1 MTSSSVDI
9 AVVGGGAAGIA
20 AARRLRDAGRDV
32 LLLEARD
39 RLGGRAFTHVDPVGG
54 ALDLGC
60 GWLHSGDVNPWT
72 EIAGRAGVAVD
83 RSPAPWSRPG
93 MGLAFPE
100 CEQAS
105 FQQARED
112 FHERLS
118 ELLRRGD
125 APASEA
131 LEPGGRWNALLS
143 AIYTYVSGGELARL
157 SARDLVSY
165 GDTGL
170 NYRVAGG
177 YGALIASHAGDV
189 SVALGTT
196 VSRIDHSADIIRL
209 DTSKGTIEAQKVVIA
224 LPSALIAGG
233 GVAFAPDLPQKREAA
248 AGLPLG
254 LADKLY
260 FKLDRPDGFEPDSR
274 AFGRRDRVA
283 TAAYHFLPG
292 CRPLVEAYFGGDC
305 ADALEREG
313 EGAFADFAL
322 EELVGLFGADIRS
335 RLTPLPTHLWRAD
348 PFARGSYSFALP
360 GRAGDRAILAEPVD
374 GRLFF
379 AGEACS
385 EHDYSTAHGAY
396 RTGIAAAEAILAG
409 R

>member
-1 MTSSSVDI
+1 MAGSHVDV

-32 LLLEARD
+32 LLLEARE
-39 RLGGRAFTHVDPVGG
+39 RLGGRAFTRLDPAGG
-54 ALDLGC
+54 PLDLGC

-72 EIAGRAGVAVD
+72 EIAGRAGLKVD

-93 MGLAFPE
+93 MGLGFSE
-100 CEQAS
+100 EDLAS
-105 FQQARED
+105 FQAAREA
-112 FHERLS
+112 FHDQLG

-125 APASEA
+125 APASDA

-143 AIYTYVSGGELARL
+143 AIYTYVSGGEIGRI
-157 SARDLVSY
+157 SARDLVNY
-165 GDTGL
+165 GDTGF

-177 YGALIASHAGDV
+177 YGALIAGHVGDAP
-189 SVALGTT
+189 VALGTA
-196 VSRIDHSADIIRL
+196 VSRVDHTGASIRL
-209 DTSKGTIEAQKVVIA
+209 ETAKGTIEAEKVVIA
-224 LPSALIAGG
+224 LPSALIAEGA
-233 GVAFAPDLPQKREAA
+233 VAFTPDLPQKREAA

-254 LADKLY
+254 LADKVY
-260 FKLDRPDGFEPDSR
+260 FMLDRPDGFEADSR

-283 TAAYHFLPG
+283 TAAYHFRPSG
-292 CRPLVEAYFGGDC
+292 RPLVEAYFGGDC

-313 EGAFADFAL
+313 EPAFADFAL
-322 EELVGLFGADIRS
+322 AELSGLFGEGIRA
-335 RLTPLPTHLWRAD
+335 RLSPLPTHLWRAD

-360 GRAGDRAILAEPVD
+360 GRAGDRKLLAEPVD

-385 EHDYSTAHGAY
+385 EEDYSTAHGAY

-409 R
+409 E